1 MNAILFDLDNTLTHR
16 QATIRQYAQRFAIDF
31 DADLHACS
39 YEAICRILVATDHGG
54 YLPKD
59 SPYTHIKHAIADQ
72 LLQQLSW
79 KNAPTPEA
87 LIEHRAIHFPA
98 SAVPM
103 PGLYPLLE
111 TLTHHSWLL
120 GVVSNG
126 AQVSRHRTIEGL
138 QIEDLLDVVVCS
150 GDVGVKK
157 PDSRIFE
164 LALQHDGLNASTTWF
179 VGDHPVNDIMGARRA
194 GLRAIWVKG
203 FHQWPSELPN
213 PEWKIESLEDV
224 SGILGI

>member
-16 QATIRQYAQRFAIDF
+16 QATIRQYARRFAIDF
-31 DADLHACS
+31 NADLHVYS
-39 YEAICRILVATDHGG
+39 HEGICRILFSNDHGG

-79 KNAPTPEA
+79 KHAPTPEA

-111 TLTHHSWLL
+111 ALKHHSWLV
-120 GVVSNG
+120 GIVSNG
-126 AQVSRHRTIEGL
+126 AHVSRHRTIRGL
-138 QIEDLLDVVVCS
+138 RIEELLDVVVCS
-150 GDVGVKK
+150 GDVNIKK
-157 PDSRIFE
+157 PDPHIFE
-164 LALQHDGLNASTTWF
+164 LALRQLDVHASTTWF
-179 VGDHPVNDIMGARRA
+179 VGDHPVNDIMGASQA

-203 FHQWPSELPN
+203 FHQWPSELPT
-213 PEWKIESLEDV
+213 PEWEIETLEDV
-224 SGILGI
+224 SGIIGI